1 MTVKVAGFGTSIV
14 DNDRKDDTVTTDQIE
29 NYEHNIK
36 FLGIPLIKITK
47 YHKIDSKKVGKE

>member
-1 MTVKVAGFGTSIV
+1 MTKIGFNTGVEDKEDIFKS
-14 DNDRKDDTVTTDQIE
+14 NHIE
-29 NYEHNIK
+29 NYEHIIK

>member
-1 MTVKVAGFGTSIV
+1 MTGRVGGFGINTV
-14 DNDRKDDTVTTDQIE
+14 DNNKNDDTVTTDQTE

-36 FLGIPLIKITK
+36 FLGIPLIRITK

>member
-1 MTVKVAGFGTSIV
+1 MTGKVAGFGINTV
-14 DNDRKDDTVTTDQIE
+14 DNGKNDDTVTTDQTE

-36 FLGIPLIKITK
+36 FLGIPLIRITK

>member
-1 MTVKVAGFGTSIV
+1 MTGKVAGFGINTV
-14 DNDRKDDTVTTDQIE
+14 DNYKNDDTVTTDQTE

-36 FLGIPLIKITK
+36 FLGIPLIRITK

>member
-1 MTVKVAGFGTSIV
+1 MTGKVGGFGTSIV
-14 DNDRKDDTVTTDQIE
+14 DSDKNDDTVTTDQIE